1 MCNQGYELALGG
13 VCPTHL
19 VVQLGVG
26 YRNGR
31 MIAQAPEKGGV
42 LLRTTGAFKEQD
54 ADDGGLAADG
64 DNRLPMICLKTSFLT
79 LNPIIQ
85 YIPTVNIEP
94 LPVCQWVVVRH

>member
-26 YRNGR
+26 YCNGR

-64 DNRLPMICLKTSFLT
+64 DNRLMI
-79 LNPIIQ
+79 
-85 YIPTVNIEP
+85 
-94 LPVCQWVVVRH
+94 